1 MRGEITQMK
10 IAHLTSVHRRHD
22 IRIFV
27 KQCSSLAKANFSVNL
42 IVADGKGN
50 EEKNGVKIIDVGTN
64 KGGRIRRM
72 TQTVWRIYSKAV
84 ELNAQVYHFHDPEL
98 IPVGIMLRMRGKKV
112 IYDVHEDLPRQILS
126 KPWIKMWLR
135 YPVSWNVAFLEWF
148 ASRFFFS
155 AIVGATPSITKRF
168 PVNKAINVQNFPII
182 GELFI
187 EKTFNERSLAIAY
200 VGGIEKVRGIKEI
213 VNAISKIN
221 NTKVRLKLA
230 GQFYPKKFEQ
240 EISKEDG
247 WDRVDFLGW
256 LDRQQVAELL
266 SEVRAGLILLHPL
279 INYLDS
285 YPVKLFEYMSAGLP
299 VIASDFPLWREL
311 IDDAACGLLVDPLKP
326 EEIAKAID
334 WLLDHPDEAEAM
346 GKRGQKAVMEKYN
359 WAIEEQ
365 KLLSVYRGL
374 VK

>member
-1 MRGEITQMK
+1 MK
-10 IAHLTSVHRRHD
+10 IAQLTSVHPRHD

-27 KQCSSLAKANFSVNL
+27 KQCSSLAKAGFSVHF

-50 EEKNGVKIIDVGTN
+50 EEKNGVTIIDVGDN

-84 ELNAQVYHFHDPEL
+84 ELDAQVYHFHDPEL
-98 IPVGIMLRMRGKKV
+98 IPVGMILRMRGKKV

-126 KPWIKMWLR
+126 KSWIKMWLR
-135 YPVSWNVAFLEWF
+135 YPVSWGAAFLEWF

-155 AIVGATPSITKRF
+155 AIVGATPTITKRF
-168 PVNKAINVQNFPII
+168 PVKKAINVQNFPII
-182 GELFI
+182 GELLI
-187 EKTFNERSLAIAY
+187 EKAFNDRSLAIVY
-200 VGGIEKVRGIKEI
+200 VGGLEKERGIKQI
-213 VNAISKIN
+213 VNAISKVN
-221 NTKVRLKLA
+221 NTQVRLKLA
-230 GQFYPKKFEQ
+230 GFFRFKKFEQ
-240 EISKEDG
+240 EISKEQG

-256 LDRQQVAELL
+256 LDRQQVSELL
-266 SEVRAGLILLHPL
+266 SEVRAGLVLFHPEPNH
-279 INYLDS
+279 IDAQPN
-285 YPVKLFEYMSAGLP
+285 KLFEYMSAGLP

-311 IDDAACGLLVDPLKP
+311 IDGAGCGLLVDPLKP

-346 GKRGQKAVMEKYN
+346 GKRGQKAVMETYN

-365 KLLSVYRGL
+365 KLLNIYKGL
-374 VK
+374 IK